1 MTLQLKPRDVDQRA
15 TVLTKAVLRAAT
27 LLKVTNKELSE
38 IIGVS
43 PSFVSNLKSGSA
55 VLAMESKPAE
65 LAAHFI
71 RAYRSLDAIVGGDEA
86 TAVAWLRNDNSA
98 LGASPL
104 HYMKSV
110 YGLVDTVSYLDQ
122 RRAPL

>member
-1 MTLQLKPRDVDQRA
+1 MALHLKPREVDQRA
-15 TVLTKAVLRAAT
+15 TVLTKAVLQAAT
-27 LLKVTNKELSE
+27 LLRVTNKELAE

-43 PSFVSNLKSGSA
+43 PSFVSNLKSGVA

-71 RAYRSLDAIVGGDEA
+71 RAYRSLDAIVGGDEETA
-86 TAVAWLRNDNSA
+86 TAWLRHENNA
-98 LGASPL
+98 LGAAPL

-110 YGLVDTVSYLDQ
+110 YGLIDTVSYLDQ

>member
-1 MTLQLKPRDVDQRA
+1 MTVQFKPRYDDQRA
-15 TVLTKAVLRAAT
+15 TVLTKAVLKAAV
-27 LLKVTNKELSE
+27 LLKITNKELSE

-43 PSFVSNLKSGSA
+43 ASFVSNLKAGTA
-55 VLAMESKPAE
+55 VLTMQSKPAE

-71 RAYRSLDAIVGGDEA
+71 RAYRSLDAIVGGDEG
-86 TAVAWLRNDNSA
+86 TAAAWVRNENVA
-98 LGASPL
+98 LGAAPI

-110 YGLVDTVSYLDQ
+110 YGLIDTVSYLDQ

>member
-55 VLAMESKPAE
+55 LLSMESKPAE

-86 TAVAWLRNDNSA
+86 TASAWLRNDNSA